1 MLRTRSPVRPLTPA
15 DRDAALELCATDIA
29 RNVFVAARILET
41 SRSGSLGTVLGHR
54 PDGTLDAICW
64 ASANVSPVHTSAES
78 RLAFAERMRRWRGR
92 CASILGPRDE
102 VADLW
107 GQLEPMW
114 GPARTVRAS
123 QPLMVTSTPP
133 SVLGV
138 PLDERVRPA
147 RADEVDAVLPAAAH
161 MFTAEIGYPPFVGS
175 SRSYRA
181 SLAALIARDRTYV
194 VMDGGEVVFKADV
207 GSVALGCA
215 QLQGVW
221 LTPRLRGQG
230 CSVPMLAT
238 VVEHLMAGPAPLVT
252 LYVNDFNAPARA
264 AYERLGFR
272 TVGEFSTVLM

>member
-1 MLRTRSPVRPLTPA
+1 VRPLTLA
-15 DRDAALELCATDIA
+15 DRDAALELCAKDIA

-41 SRSGSLGTVLGHR
+41 SPTGSLGTVLGHR

-64 ASANVSPVHTSAES
+64 ASANVSPVQTTPES
-78 RLAFAERMRRWRGR
+78 RVAFAERMRRWRGR
-92 CASILGPRDE
+92 CASILGAREE

-107 GQLEPMW
+107 AHLEPVW
-114 GPARTVRAS
+114 GPPRAVRAH
-123 QPLMVTSTPP
+123 QPLMVTTTPP
-133 SVLGV
+133 SALGV
-138 PLDERVRPA
+138 PLDDRVRPA

-175 SRSYRA
+175 SRGYRA
-181 SLAALIARDRTYV
+181 SLLALVARGRTFV
-194 VMDGGEVVFKADV
+194 LVERGEVLFKADV

-221 LTPRLRGQG
+221 LAPHLRGRG
-230 CSVPMLAT
+230 LSVPMLAT

-252 LYVNDFNAPARA
+252 LYVNDFNASARA
-264 AYERLGFR
+264 AYEHLGFR